1 MAKVATMMPRIV
13 RMANPI
19 ISSPPIVLALALKSD
34 VVGFVVDWVTVTTVD
49 TKKIIASINHS

>member
-1 MAKVATMMPRIV
+1 MAKVATMIPRIV

-19 ISSPPIVLALALKSD
+19 ISSPPMVLALALKSD